1 VSDAALVL
9 TAMAG
14 FDPLDAMSI
23 SVNAVNYADAVRER
37 VSGLRIGIPRAPFF
51 ENLDPE
57 IATAVDQAI
66 TLLSTMTRSMT
77 DVVLPI
83 FDSFAAAI
91 AEAHAYH
98 VQYVADPERRKL
110 YQPSTR
116 QKIVDGSK
124 VPVPIYIDTR
134 RRMSVARNTIADVFS
149 KVDVIVTPTTIV
161 GPPTI
166 ADALAQ
172 PKSEL
177 VLIRN
182 TSPFNV
188 LGIPTI
194 SVPCGFTRTGL
205 PIGLQISGP
214 RLGEAAMLA
223 LANGYEQAT
232 DWHRRE
238 PALP

>member
-1 VSDAALVL
+1 
-9 TAMAG
+9 M
-14 FDPLDAMSI
+14 
-23 SVNAVNYADAVRER
+23 
-37 VSGLRIGIPRAPFF
+37 
-51 ENLDPE
+51 
-57 IATAVDQAI
+57 
-66 TLLSTMTRSMT
+66 
-77 DVVLPI
+77 
-83 FDSFAAAI
+83 
-91 AEAHAYH
+91 
-98 VQYVADPERRKL
+98 
-110 YQPSTR
+110 
-116 QKIVDGSK
+116 
-124 VPVPIYIDTR
+124 PIYIEAR

-172 PKSEL
+172 PTSEL

-232 DWHRRE
+232 EWHRRE